1 MLTRLAFSAAAVLS
15 ATSLP
20 RDGVAPGRPDTDQL
34 AVTVSPLPDA
44 DAGARKG
51 GWICLPNGRFETKDF
66 VRSIE
71 ELELSLHW
79 AFAKQGLSDP
89 SKHLLRLDLNKIDVQ
104 LCARNF
110 MPGKSGNYSGS
121 ASFQFLV
128 QWKDGAVTTEIVN
141 FEIGKGE
148 AMTEAQIL
156 YRATRAVA
164 ATAAQRR
171 Q

>member
-1 MLTRLAFSAAAVLS
+1 MVLS

-20 RDGVAPGRPDTDQL
+20 PDGAAPGNPDTERL
-34 AVTVSPLPDA
+34 TVAVSPLPGA

-66 VRSIE
+66 VGSIE
-71 ELELSLHW
+71 ELEVSLFW

-89 SKHLLRLDLNKIDVQ
+89 RKYLLRLVLDKVDVQ

-121 ASFQFLV
+121 ASFQFLI
-128 QWKDGAVTTEIVN
+128 QWKDGTVTTEIVDL
-141 FEIGKGE
+141 EIGKSE

-156 YRATRAVA
+156 NRATRAVA
-164 ATAAQRR
+164 AAAAQRR